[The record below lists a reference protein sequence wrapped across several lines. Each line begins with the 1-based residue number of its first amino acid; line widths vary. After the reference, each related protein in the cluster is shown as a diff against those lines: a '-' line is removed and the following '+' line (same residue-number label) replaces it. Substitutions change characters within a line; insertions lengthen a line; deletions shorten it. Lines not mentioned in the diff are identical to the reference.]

1 LKQSPRYNDGTLYV
15 YGLVSSIILG
25 FISYSPYGLFPK
37 LLAIGSSILAFT
49 LLWDVLLNKNMKSL
63 YILPFITLNWLYFQ
77 SPFLLREKTYYY
89 NRIIQEEYIDE
100 IAIYCCL
107 SIICMFLGYVY
118 FLNKRTNPLTSS
130 RLRFKKEVIK
140 NVVYFFIF
148 LSVVFRVG
156 EVISP
161 NLISALS
168 NLIQLL
174 PYSST
179 IAFGFYVM
187 IVLNRKRTFELSV
200 LDIIVLIFIG
210 SEFLIRLST
219 TLFSEVAIL
228 FAGPLLVYW
237 REKGKLPIVQ
247 IMIALLVMIPL
258 YETRKYFRLHSEEVK
273 DFSGGDLSK
282 GRLVLENA
290 YELKN
295 QKDFNA
301 LQQQQQ
307 SEAFNRFENLSF
319 ISHVVLM
326 HKKGIKPFLNGET
339 FYWLPLVPVPRVIFP
354 AKPKN
359 VMSTD
364 VATEYGLR
372 GEVSIASINFPML
385 VEGYINFGFK
395 GMVLMSLLFG
405 IAYKWFASKFGFG
418 VGDLNLIIVMNS
430 VKQFT
435 HAEGNITLV
444 FGALIQVYLFWYVV
458 VWFFKLNENNK
469 LFYVEK
475 STDSI

>member
-1 LKQSPRYNDGTLYV
+1 
-15 YGLVSSIILG
+15 
-25 FISYSPYGLFPK
+25 
-37 LLAIGSSILAFT
+37 
-49 LLWDVLLNKNMKSL
+49 
-63 YILPFITLNWLYFQ
+63 
-77 SPFLLREKTYYY
+77 
-89 NRIIQEEYIDE
+89 
-100 IAIYCCL
+100 
-107 SIICMFLGYVY
+107 
-118 FLNKRTNPLTSS
+118 
-130 RLRFKKEVIK
+130 
-140 NVVYFFIF
+140 
-148 LSVVFRVG
+148 
-156 EVISP
+156 
-161 NLISALS
+161 
-168 NLIQLL
+168 
-174 PYSST
+174 
-179 IAFGFYVM
+179 
-187 IVLNRKRTFELSV
+187 
-200 LDIIVLIFIG
+200 
-210 SEFLIRLST
+210 
-219 TLFSEVAIL
+219 
-228 FAGPLLVYW
+228 
-237 REKGKLPIVQ
+237 
-247 IMIALLVMIPL
+247 
-258 YETRKYFRLHSEEVK
+258 
-273 DFSGGDLSK
+273 
-282 GRLVLENA
+282 
-290 YELKN
+290 
-295 QKDFNA
+295 
-301 LQQQQQ
+301 
-307 SEAFNRFENLSF
+307 
-319 ISHVVLM
+319 M